1 MKTRAVIAFII
12 FLAIL
17 TLPFSIN
24 AINGNMFSGAPLP
37 QLGSAQNQYGLLSRQ
52 LPGAIPVP
60 NDIMQNHM
68 VHIGLINQSYGGT
81 QNCLKCHDRTQL
93 CDRCHSYV
101 GIKPSI
107 GS

>member
-1 MKTRAVIAFII
+1 MKTRAAIAFII
-12 FLAIL
+12 FLAVL
-17 TLPFSIN
+17 TIPFWTN
-24 AINGNMFSGAPLP
+24 AIGGNMSSGAPLP
-37 QLGSAQNQYGLLSRQ
+37 QLGSAGDQYGLLHPTQ
-52 LPGAIPVP
+52 PGAITVP
-60 NDIMQNHM
+60 LDIMQNHM

-81 QNCLKCHDRTQL
+81 QNCLKCHDQTQL